1 MKKTLL
7 VSLLW
12 LLVTVTARAAGPV
25 IFTGQSLIIGRY
37 TSILEDPHD
46 SYSPGQIRFAAGFK
60 PATSDI
66 PNLQLSRSGF
76 WLRFSIRNASA
87 YDQLLLQL
95 QYPTLSV
102 CEFYY
107 PVNGRYQASK
117 LTDTLPFGQRKYKH
131 QDFLFDIRL
140 PRDSTVICY
149 LHVKSSEEMV
159 LPLIL
164 GTPQQIGESL
174 LTANLLWGIFIG
186 LILVMVLYNFFIFLF
201 TQDNSYLWYV
211 LYSMCIG
218 LTQTTLSGYTY
229 HYLFADAPWLFH
241 LGIIAFPA
249 LAGIMAMLF
258 VRSFLDTRAR
268 TPRLHRIFLGAIAL
282 YSIAILLRL
291 TGFDQASYRAIDISA
306 LCTTAL
312 IYIVAVKISLQG
324 YRPAKFFLLAWT
336 IFFAGIIL
344 FTLRNL
350 GVLPYNTFTNYTME
364 SGIVFEVTLLSIA
377 LADRINIL
385 KKEKEQS
392 QAESLESARENERI
406 IREQNTLL
414 EIRVSERTA
423 ELNYTLENLKQ
434 AQAQLVESE
443 KMASLGQ
450 LTAGIAHEI
459 NNPINFVTA
468 NVSPLRRD
476 VDTLLEV
483 ISAIEA
489 IGLSDVPIDA
499 KKITIQDYKEE
510 IDFDYLKTEIRQ
522 LLNGIHNGASRTA
535 EIVKGLRVFSRL
547 DEDDLKMADMN
558 EGVDSSII
566 ILNNLL
572 NGRISII
579 REYGQLPLVEC
590 YPGKLNQVF
599 LNILSNA
606 IDAVRK
612 KYGEEPDGRI
622 VITTAH
628 ENGGVWISFRDNGT
642 GMDKSTRKKI
652 FDPFFT
658 TKDVGEGTGLGMS
671 IAYNTI
677 KKHNGEIS
685 IVSEP
690 GEGSE
695 LRISIPLQQHSV
707 KTHLT

>member
-1 MKKTLL
+1 MKKILL
-7 VSLLW
+7 LSLLW
-12 LLVTVTARAAGPV
+12 LSVTVAVKASGPV

-46 SYSPGQIRFAAGFK
+46 SYSPGQIRLAAGFK

-66 PNLQLSRSGF
+66 PNLQLSRSSF

-107 PVNGRYQASK
+107 PVNGRYQAIK

-131 QDFLFDIRL
+131 QDFLFDIHL
-140 PRDSTVICY
+140 PKDSTETCY

-164 GTPQQIGESL
+164 GKPQQIGESL
-174 LTANLLWGIFIG
+174 LAANLLWGIFIG

-229 HYLFADAPWLFH
+229 HYLFADAPRLFH
-241 LGIIAFPA
+241 LGIILFPA
-249 LAGIMAMLF
+249 LAGITAMLF
-258 VRSFLDTRAR
+258 VRSFLDTKAR
-268 TPRLHRIFLGAIAL
+268 TPRLHRIFLVAIAL

-291 TGFDQASYRAIDISA
+291 TGFDQPSYRAIDISA

-350 GVLPYNTFTNYTME
+350 GALPYNTFTNYTME

-392 QAESLESARENERI
+392 QAESLERARENERI

-414 EIRVSERTA
+414 EIKVSERTA
-423 ELNYTLENLKQ
+423 KLNDTLENLKQ

-483 ISAIEA
+483 IGAIEA

-547 DEDDLKMADMN
+547 DENDLKMADIN
-558 EGVDSSII
+558 EGIDSSII

-579 REYGQLPLVEC
+579 REYGQLPLVDC

-612 KYGEEPDGRI
+612 KYGEEPGGQI
-622 VITTAH
+622 VIATTH
-628 ENGGVWISFRDNGT
+628 ENGSIWISFRDNGT
-642 GMDKSTRKKI
+642 GIDETTRNKI

-685 IVSEP
+685 IISEP
-690 GEGSE
+690 AKGADF
-695 LRISIPLQQHSV
+695 RICIPLRQHSV
-707 KTHLT
+707 KTNLT